1 MQTGILTMMRKTG
14 NGLKAAGAIAGAIT
28 LSGCATP
35 SVETATAYTQTYE
48 ERLALFFAN
57 PGNYPYSPMEPVRGS
72 AAFAPL
78 PPASARGGEISASAL
93 QAASAY
99 AAASK
104 ATAFMVWHEGRIVS
118 RAFGTGVHAD
128 TPLVSKSLSKPLSA
142 IVIGRALELGFIS
155 SLDQKIG
162 TILPELAGQPKG
174 EILVRHLLDM
184 RSGLLDQNF
193 DTDPASHWNQAYLSL
208 DHGAYIMEHY
218 PLIDAPGTRYA
229 YSNAVGD
236 FVALVVERATGQRW
250 ADFVG
255 QEVLAPIG
263 AVGGEIWVNRPGGLA
278 HSGCCMTMPAESYL
292 RLGILLAEDGVWNG
306 ERLLPAGF
314 VAEMAT
320 GTPQNPNYG
329 LGLWLGEPYREYR
342 GFGAP
347 GAPGPQIYQ
356 SEPFLDSALFLFDGN
371 GSQTVHVSPANGL
384 VVLRMGPTPPASLNW
399 DNAYLAN
406 TLIRGIG
413 G

>member
-1 MQTGILTMMRKTG
+1 MSLAGC
-14 NGLKAAGAIAGAIT
+14 ASPPVPPAGAQ
-28 LSGCATP
+28 P
-35 SVETATAYTQTYE
+35 FTQTYE
-48 ERLALFFAN
+48 DRLALFFAN
-57 PGNYPYSPMEPVRGS
+57 PGNFPYSPMEPVRAS
-72 AAFAPL
+72 AQFAPL
-78 PPASARGGEISASAL
+78 PAPAASGTAISPGAL
-93 QAASAY
+93 AAASAY
-99 AAASK
+99 AAASN
-104 ATAFMVWHEGRIVS
+104 ATAFLVWHDGRIV
-118 RAFGTGVHAD
+118 AGEYGAGIGED

-142 IVIGRALELGFIS
+142 IVVGRALALGHIR
-155 SLDQKIG
+155 SLDQKVG
-162 TILPELAGQPKG
+162 DILPELAGLPKG

-208 DHGAYIMEHY
+208 DHGSYILDHY
-218 PLIDAPGTRYA
+218 PLIDPPGTRYA

-250 ADFVG
+250 ADFLG
-255 QEVLAPIG
+255 REVLAPLG

-278 HSGCCMTMPAESYL
+278 HSGCCMTMPAQSYL
-292 RLGILLAEDGVWNG
+292 RLGILLAQDGVWDG
-306 ERLLPAGF
+306 RRLLPEGF

-356 SEPFLDSALFLFDGN
+356 SEPFLDPGLFLFDGN
-371 GSQTVHVSPANGL
+371 GSQTVHISPANRL
-384 VVLRMGPTPPASLNW
+384 VVLRMGPTPPAAMNW
-399 DNAYLAN
+399 DNAFLAN
-406 TLIRGIG
+406 TLIRGMAR
-413 G
+413 